1 VEKQFVR
8 EDGKSSHFRR
18 FRKTKWSKCRGKKE
32 GEKMVLVK
40 NILAIVVA
48 LIAILSVIEGIRIV
62 KEIDTIAGLM
72 VVVASI
78 GLGAFSYFIF
88 IVE

>member
-1 VEKQFVR
+1 
-8 EDGKSSHFRR
+8 
-18 FRKTKWSKCRGKKE
+18 
-32 GEKMVLVK
+32 MVLVK

-48 LIAILSVIEGIRIV
+48 LIAILSVIAGIRIA
-62 KEIDTIAGLM
+62 KEDDLVAGLM
-72 VVVASI
+72 IAVASI

>member
-1 VEKQFVR
+1 
-8 EDGKSSHFRR
+8 
-18 FRKTKWSKCRGKKE
+18 
-32 GEKMVLVK
+32 MVLVK

-48 LIAILSVIEGIRIV
+48 LIAILSIIQGIRIA
-62 KEIDTIAGLM
+62 KEFDIIAGLM
-72 VVVASI
+72 IVAASI

>member
-1 VEKQFVR
+1 
-8 EDGKSSHFRR
+8 
-18 FRKTKWSKCRGKKE
+18 
-32 GEKMVLVK
+32 MVLVK

-48 LIAILSVIEGIRIV
+48 LIAILSVIEGIRIAKDV
-62 KEIDTIAGLM
+62 DIIAGLM

-88 IVE
+88 IIE